1 MIRTTF
7 LSMLAVFLFT
17 VNVSVSI
24 AADTAAITA
33 DGKSVV
39 TVTLPTGWS
48 SVISGEKT
56 VLLPPGGAPHVQMW
70 QLSVAS
76 VAEAEK
82 NAAALIVSQV
92 TEFKLASA
100 TALNVAGNPARQL
113 VGTGLEADDGDPSH
127 AEVTIFTVGG
137 KIFLLVAHGE
147 GDGTT
152 KQHGEIMTILTSAVA
167 N

>member
-1 MIRTTF
+1 MIRT
-7 LSMLAVFLFT
+7 LLLAIILFT

-33 DGKSVV
+33 DGKAA
-39 TVTLPTGWS
+39 VTLTLPAGWS
-48 SVISGEKT
+48 SVMSGEKT

-70 QLSVAS
+70 RLSSAS

-82 NAAALIVSQV
+82 NVATLIVGEV
-92 TEFKLASA
+92 TEFKLTSA
-100 TALNVAGNPARQL
+100 TALNIAGNPARQL

-152 KQHGEIMTILTSAVA
+152 KRHGEIMTILTSAVA
-167 N
+167 K